1 VTDELAQRTAE
12 TTETSAAGAAA
23 IPPSPDRPEVGE
35 PDLTD
40 PSLYFNRELSWLDFN
55 DRVLQLAEDPRAPL
69 LERVNFCSIYQD
81 NLDEFFMVRVAGL
94 HDQVES
100 KIDARGADA
109 MSAAD
114 VIELIRERA
123 IDLRLRL
130 NRCLEEEIRPAL
142 AEHGIRI
149 LPLSA
154 ANAGEREEVEQLF
167 QSQVFPALT
176 PLVIGRGRP
185 FPYISNMSLSI
196 GVLLRN
202 PEKDEEVA
210 ARVKVPKE
218 LLRRFLSIGDGLTF
232 VPLEDV
238 IAANLDDL
246 FPGMEIV
253 HHSLFR
259 VTRDTDYDVSDEAD
273 DLLLAVEEEV
283 RRRRFGEVVR
293 LEVSPDMDSSLRE
306 QLIQA
311 MEIEENQVYEPPG
324 LLGIDDLADIYA
336 VQGFR
341 ELRYPVWQGVTP
353 PQLQQGS
360 RSQREVDV
368 FGAMRQG
375 DILVHHPYDSFA
387 GSVERFVRQAV
398 EDPNVLAIKQTVYR
412 TSADSP
418 LVPGLIEASERGK
431 QAVCLVELKAR
442 FDESANIRWARALE
456 EAGVHVVY
464 GIPGLKTHVKCVLV
478 ARREGDGVRNYVHIG
493 TGNYNPKTARIYT
506 DFGLFTSN
514 QQIGDDIAEMFNYL
528 TGYARPSGYRKV
540 LVAPFNLKEGIVGA
554 IDRTIEAHSPE
565 NPARIRMKMN
575 SLLDPP
581 CIRALY
587 RASQAGVDV
596 ELNIRGICA
605 LRPGVQGVSENIRVV
620 SVVGRFLEHSRIYSF
635 ERPDDHRIYIGS
647 ADLMPRNL
655 YNRVEL
661 VAPVEDEAN
670 RDQLADVLE
679 RGFADNANSWE
690 LGPDGVW
697 SRRTINGDQPR
708 SLQSELLELH
718 AERAEAVVRTTA

>member
-1 VTDELAQRTAE
+1 MSGSE
-12 TTETSAAGAAA
+12 SAAGAAA
-23 IPPSPDRPEVGE
+23 VTPSADRPEVSE
-35 PDLTD
+35 PDLND

-55 DRVLQLAEDPRAPL
+55 DRVLQLAEDPRIPL
-69 LERVNFCSIYQD
+69 LERVNFAAIYQD

-94 HDQVES
+94 HDQVDG
-100 KIDARGADA
+100 KIDKRGADGMA
-109 MSAAD
+109 AAD
-114 VIELIRERA
+114 VIALIRQRA

-130 NRCLEEEIRPAL
+130 TRCLEDEIQPAL

-149 LPLSA
+149 IPMSA
-154 ANAGEREEVEQLF
+154 ADEGEREEVEHLF

-185 FPYISNMSLSI
+185 FPYISNLSLSI

-218 LLRRFLSIGDGLTF
+218 LLRRFLSVGESGLTF
-232 VPLEDV
+232 VPLEEV

-259 VTRDTDYDVSDEAD
+259 VTRDTDYDVSDETD

-293 LEVSPDMDSSLRE
+293 LEVSPDMEPRLRD
-306 QLIQA
+306 QLVEA
-311 MEIEENQVYEPPG
+311 MEIEDHQVYEPPG
-324 LLGIDDLADIYA
+324 LLGIDDLADIYSI
-336 VQGFR
+336 QGHR
-341 ELRYPVWQGVTP
+341 ELRYPAFQGVTAA
-353 PQLQQGS
+353 QLQEGS
-360 RSQREVDV
+360 RSQREIDV

-464 GIPGLKTHVKCVLV
+464 GIPGLKTHVKCILV

-514 QQIGDDIAEMFNYL
+514 QEIGDDIAEMFNYL

-540 LVAPFNLKEGIVGA
+540 LVAPFNLKEGIVGE
-554 IDRTIEAHSPE
+554 IERTIEAHSPDR
-565 NPARIRMKMN
+565 PARIRMKMN
-575 SLLDPP
+575 SLLDPLS
-581 CIRALY
+581 IQALY
-587 RASQAGVDV
+587 RASQAGVEVD
-596 ELNIRGICA
+596 LNIRGICA
-605 LRPGVQGVSENIRVV
+605 LRPGVQGVSENIRVT

-635 ERPDDHRIYIGS
+635 ERPDDSQIFIGS

-661 VAPVEDEAN
+661 VAPVEDQAN
-670 RDQLADVLE
+670 RDQLIDALD
-679 RGFADNANSWE
+679 RAFADNTNAWD
-690 LGPDGVW
+690 LGSDGVW
-697 SRRTINGDQPR
+697 SRCSTNGDPTR
-708 SLQSELLELH
+708 SMQNELMERH
-718 AERAEAVVRTTA
+718 ERRAEQAASSTV